1 MATVQP
7 LQAIVVGAPRLVSK
21 LDPTVVA
28 ALAVAGIRAAAAS
41 AASRTGVDLMARI
54 LSDARLPF
62 VLPANGL
69 ASSARTIDDRVTI
82 GSRAAMILG
91 AMHASISTFRGDPDD
106 LLARYDAMVAEIPPA
121 SIRLHMCLRSDDGIV
136 VVDTCPSREAFDAF
150 FHGGPF
156 RSLLAR
162 HGLPDPVVEDHPVHA
177 AIAR

>member
-1 MATVQP
+1 M
-7 LQAIVVGAPRLVSK
+7 
-21 LDPTVVA
+21 
-28 ALAVAGIRAAAAS
+28 
-41 AASRTGVDLMARI
+41 
-54 LSDARLPF
+54 
-62 VLPANGL
+62 
-69 ASSARTIDDRVTI
+69 TI
-82 GSRAAMILG
+82 GSRTAMMLR

-106 LLARYDAMVAEIPPA
+106 LLARYDAMVAEIPAA
-121 SIRLHMCLRSDDGIV
+121 SMRLHMCLRSDDGIV